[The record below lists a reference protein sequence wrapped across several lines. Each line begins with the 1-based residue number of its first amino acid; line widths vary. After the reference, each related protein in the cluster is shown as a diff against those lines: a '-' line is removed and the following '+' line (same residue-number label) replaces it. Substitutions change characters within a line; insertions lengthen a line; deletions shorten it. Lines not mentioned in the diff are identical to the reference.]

1 MGPETQGS
9 RVRGRRLPDGD
20 TRKRPGKREPAR
32 GQRGATR
39 RREPRAPGR
48 AIKNTQPGP
57 EPKQGGLKLTDK
69 PSGKEEATERLRRR
83 KEEAR
88 RERGKNMKM
97 NPDQREGATLRH
109 EHVAPEPGWGVVSQ
123 DPWLRG
129 FGAESRLHTFQ
140 VPTVP
145 LPTERREAEHRRP
158 SRAVAGKTQKRNF
171 KERRRCQ
178 LDSLSPHRVCPGHTR
193 PLLESGPK
201 HSHLKLIKPLDP
213 ATHVQE
219 PQAAEVCFK

>member
-32 GQRGATR
+32 GQKGATR
-39 RREPRAPGR
+39 RREPGPGTCNQEHTARARAQTRRFKTHRQAFGEGR
-48 AIKNTQPGP
+48 GHRTSETQEGRGAKGTWQKH
-57 EPKQGGLKLTDK
+57 ED
-69 PSGKEEATERLRRR
+69 ELRPRGR
-83 KEEAR
+83 SYTEAR
-88 RERGKNMKM
+88 ACG
-97 NPDQREGATLRH
+97 
-109 EHVAPEPGWGVVSQ
+109 PEPGWGVVSQ

>member
-109 EHVAPEPGWGVVSQ
+109 EHVAQSQGGGWCPRTPGCG
-123 DPWLRG
+123 G
-129 FGAESRLHTFQ
+129 
-140 VPTVP
+140 
-145 LPTERREAEHRRP
+145 
-158 SRAVAGKTQKRNF
+158 
-171 KERRRCQ
+171 
-178 LDSLSPHRVCPGHTR
+178 
-193 PLLESGPK
+193 SGPK
-201 HSHLKLIKPLDP
+201 AGSTPSRFPQSRCPLNGGKQSTGGLPEQWRARPKKGLLRSEESED
-213 ATHVQE
+213 V
-219 PQAAEVCFK
+219 VS